1 MIGQFGI
8 GFEGKLGRKL
18 VCQIVLVSALL
29 SLIASTIQ
37 LYAGYQRDRSH
48 VLSTVTAIDKSFRSG
63 LEEALWQ
70 YNFPLVQAIL
80 EGVYIKNDVQHVV
93 IKTDKGRS
101 WELGNFQSPNAIVD
115 TLEFVHANDAG
126 IAVPVGSMEI
136 GLTLASANAR
146 VWSQLW
152 TILLSNFAKTA
163 CASAIMLMLFNKYIN
178 RHLRT
183 IATHVS
189 RASWQ
194 DSGVFVVPNRD
205 KNSMPDDID
214 LIVDAVNFA
223 KRRAQKDFEALKYE
237 VEQRRKAESTLKQK
251 TLALEDANNEQA
263 QFIYAISHDLKS
275 PANTVRMLIDE
286 LEISEREN
294 LSDEGKEI
302 LDDAEHTIVR
312 MLQLVEDVLGYART
326 VGAGI
331 ESEVVD
337 PNLLVDEIIKE
348 LQGDISSAKAVI
360 DVSELPE
367 IQGSKIQLRILF
379 QNLISNAIKFRCAE
393 RIPKVSV
400 RPVPSEHSKM
410 VAIAVNDNGI
420 GIAPEF
426 HERVFGL
433 FQRLHSHSTYAGS
446 GLGLTLCKRIASNH
460 AGAIRLSSRPGEG
473 TCFEISLPRSQYAI
487 QN

>member
-1 MIGQFGI
+1 M
-8 GFEGKLGRKL
+8 
-18 VCQIVLVSALL
+18 
-29 SLIASTIQ
+29 
-37 LYAGYQRDRSH
+37 
-48 VLSTVTAIDKSFRSG
+48 
-63 LEEALWQ
+63 
-70 YNFPLVQAIL
+70 
-80 EGVYIKNDVQHVV
+80 YIKNDVQHVV

-101 WELGNFQSPNAIVD
+101 WELGNFQSPNALVD

-367 IQGSKIQLRILF
+367 IQVVARFS
-379 QNLISNAIKFRCAE
+379 CAFYF
-393 RIPKVSV
+393 K
-400 RPVPSEHSKM
+400 
-410 VAIAVNDNGI
+410 
-420 GIAPEF
+420 
-426 HERVFGL
+426 
-433 FQRLHSHSTYAGS
+433 T
-446 GLGLTLCKRIASNH
+446 
-460 AGAIRLSSRPGEG
+460 
-473 TCFEISLPRSQYAI
+473 
-487 QN
+487 